1 MLIPRITSV
10 MLSRQPDQTAEW
22 LNRLNAKVTQ
32 VEKEAKNKGTSP
44 SPAGVTSYN
53 DLTDKPQINGNTLV
67 GNKSF
72 ADLGLI
78 AIVDAEI
85 DAILNSI

>member
-1 MLIPRITSV
+1 

-22 LNRLNAKVTQ
+22 LNRLNARVTQ
-32 VEKEAKNKGTSP
+32 VEREAKNKGTAPSP
-44 SPAGVTSYN
+44 SGVTSYN
-53 DLTDKPQINGNTLV
+53 DLADKPQINGYTLA
-67 GNKSF
+67 GNQSF

-85 DAILNSI
+85 DAILNNI